1 MENIFLI
8 AQSYFL
14 FLIQASRKIP
24 YQPQT
29 AQLPGFRI
37 NLIRQQNSRIALRI
51 PLSRKLVTVI

>member
-14 FLIQASRKIP
+14 FLIQASRKF
-24 YQPQT
+24 PQT

-37 NLIRQQNSRIALRI
+37 SLSHQQQSRIALSI
-51 PLSRKLVTVI
+51 PFSRKLVTGI